1 MGDFWFDFSWVGQS
15 WNFDPNVNFW
25 ENAMSNFH
33 ATFKIKFSD
42 LIYIYLDTKIIAKCQ
57 KKEQL
62 KVLYSNLLP
71 PLKYGMV
78 TQEGAAVFS

>member
-1 MGDFWFDFSWVGQS
+1 
-15 WNFDPNVNFW
+15 
-25 ENAMSNFH
+25 MSNFH

-78 TQEGAAVFS
+78 TQEGAALFSWTCDRKFCHFMLRYKEF